1 MKSKKEKIAYF
12 NSKASD
18 RERWRAKNRYY
29 HSSVGKLIDFLV
41 PQGKSVLDIGC
52 GTGSLEFCLKRENM
66 VGVDFAPEMLAVARD
81 RMDLGIGARFIED
94 DVEDLKLKQQ
104 FDYVILSDLIGEL
117 QDVWEAIRNLH
128 KVTHDESRIIITYY
142 NALWEPVL
150 KLAEKV
156 GWKMPQDYQNWLSLQ
171 NIENLMRLNDFEII
185 SSGYDLLLPKYI
197 PGLSHIINKY
207 IAKLPLVNQLCLS
220 NYIVAR
226 PAKKSPLP
234 VELPSVT
241 VLIPC
246 RNEKGNI
253 ENGVQRVPMMGR
265 HTEIL
270 FVDGNSNDGTV
281 EEIERVIAKYK
292 GKLDIKLLH
301 QVDPGSSDGA
311 GHGKMLKLG
320 KGDAVRKGFLRANG
334 DILMI
339 LDADLTVP
347 PEDLPKFYHALLESK
362 GEFINGSRLVYP
374 MEKEAMRSLNK
385 IANKFFGMMF
395 SWLLGQ
401 QVTDTLCGTK
411 ALYKKDY
418 LKIVEGRAFFGDFD
432 PFGDFDLLFGAAKQN
447 LQIREVP
454 IRYRERVYGDIKI
467 ERFKH
472 GLLLFKMTWIAMKKL
487 KFRW

>member
-1 MKSKKEKIAYF
+1 MKSKQEKIDYSNAM
-12 NSKASD
+12 ASE
-18 RERWRAKNRYY
+18 REMWRARNRYY
-29 HSSVGKLIDFLV
+29 HASLAKLVDFLI
-41 PQGKSVLDIGC
+41 PGGKSVLDLGC
-52 GTGSLEFCLKRENM
+52 STGSLLVSLERNNA
-66 VGVDFAPEMLAVARD
+66 VGLDFSAEMLAVARH
-81 RMDLGIGARFIED
+81 RTDLPEGIRFIEG
-94 DVEDLKLKQQ
+94 DVEQLELTEK
-104 FDYVILSDLIGEL
+104 FDYVLLSDVIGEL
-117 QDVWEAIRNLH
+117 QDVWVAIRNLH
-128 KVTHDESRIIITYY
+128 LVTHEDSRVIITYY

-150 KLAEKV
+150 KLAEKF
-156 GWKMPQDYQNWLSLQ
+156 GWKMPQDYQNWLSLR
-171 NIENLMRLNDFEII
+171 NIENLLRLNDFEVI

-197 PGLSHIINKY
+197 PCLSLLINKY
-207 IAKLPLVNQLCLS
+207 IAKLPIVNQLCLS

-226 PAKKSPLP
+226 PQRKNDPP
-234 VELPSVT
+234 VSDPTVT

-253 ENGVQRVPMMGR
+253 ENAVKRVPALGS

-281 EEIERVIAKYK
+281 EEIERLIRKYEGRK
-292 GKLDIKLLH
+292 DIKLMH
-301 QVDPGSSDGA
+301 QVPPGSEDGA
-311 GHGKMLKLG
+311 GHGRMLKLG

-347 PEDLPKFYHALLESK
+347 PEDLPKFYHALVESK

-374 MEKEAMRSLNK
+374 MEKEAMRFLNK
-385 IANKFFGMMF
+385 IANKFFGVMF

-418 LKIVEGRAFFGDFD
+418 LKIVEGREFFGDFD

-472 GLLLFKMTWIAMKKL
+472 GILLFKMTWIAMKKL